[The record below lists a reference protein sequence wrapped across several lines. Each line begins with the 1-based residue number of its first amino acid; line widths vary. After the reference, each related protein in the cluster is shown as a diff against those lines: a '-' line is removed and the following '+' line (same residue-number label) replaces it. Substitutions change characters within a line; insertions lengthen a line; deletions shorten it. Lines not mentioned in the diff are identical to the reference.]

1 MTTFMHGFEE
11 HRLDADVS
19 VWSTALP
26 QRLCP
31 DSAAFEAL
39 WGMHPDAHAE
49 VRIMGRMVPIPRWQQ
64 AYGRTYAFAGGVS
77 VALPVPSEFAPF
89 LQWAQQQVD
98 ARLNGLLVN
107 WYDADEK
114 HYIGKHRDEPK
125 GLVVDA
131 PILTLSLGADRTL
144 RMRPWRGKG
153 MIDLPADAGSVYAIP
168 ARTNR
173 AWTHEVPHFARDAGR
188 RISVTVRAFRD

>member
-1 MTTFMHGFEE
+1 MHGFEQ
-11 HRLDADVS
+11 HPLDVDFS

-26 QRLCP
+26 ADLMP
-31 DSAAFEAL
+31 DASAFEAL
-39 WGMHPDAHAE
+39 WQMHPDEHAE

-64 AYGRTYAFAGGVS
+64 AYGRDYAFAGGTS
-77 VALPVPSEFAPF
+77 VARPIPSAFAPF
-89 LQWAQQQVD
+89 LTWAQQHVD

-107 WYDADEK
+107 WYDAREK
-114 HYIGKHRDEPK
+114 HYIGKHRDAPN
-125 GLVVDA
+125 GLVPDA

-144 RMRPWRGKG
+144 RMRPWRGRG

-173 AWTHEVPHFARDAGR
+173 SWTHEIPHFARDAGR
-188 RISVTVRAFRD
+188 RISVTIRAFVD